1 MLAAF
6 ATDPGPPSELI
17 RLSEHRSHVSRHRAI
32 LARPEPEFLRNAL
45 VAIRSVAAMIP
56 EELRHALRH
65 CRGAHGWSSR
75 RLSAASSIPPNN
87 HTLSHVAK
95 YRSLMPAL
103 ALIFHLIDGV
113 DAGTRGPV
121 SRAAVAQAAAW
132 CEYLAA
138 HARRLYGAV
147 TDAARVAAALLA
159 TRLSHGRL
167 ASPFTAREVY
177 RQEWTGLTEP
187 RVVQGALECLEE
199 LGWIRPEALRAP
211 DGGRPTVRFHLNPR
225 LRADGPPR
233 SRRVRSRGAPKP
245 LQ

>member
-1 MLAAF
+1 
-6 ATDPGPPSELI
+6 
-17 RLSEHRSHVSRHRAI
+17 VSCA
-32 LARPEPEFLRNAL
+32 
-45 VAIRSVAAMIP
+45 
-56 EELRHALRH
+56 
-65 CRGAHGWSSR
+65 
-75 RLSAASSIPPNN
+75 SA
-87 HTLSHVAK
+87 
-95 YRSLMPAL
+95 
-103 ALIFHLIDGV
+103 
-113 DAGTRGPV
+113 
-121 SRAAVAQAAAW
+121 AQAAAW

-187 RVVQGALECLEE
+187 RVVQGALECLQE

-225 LRADGPPR
+225 LRADRPPR
-233 SRRVRSRGAPKP
+233 ARPGRPRGSPKL